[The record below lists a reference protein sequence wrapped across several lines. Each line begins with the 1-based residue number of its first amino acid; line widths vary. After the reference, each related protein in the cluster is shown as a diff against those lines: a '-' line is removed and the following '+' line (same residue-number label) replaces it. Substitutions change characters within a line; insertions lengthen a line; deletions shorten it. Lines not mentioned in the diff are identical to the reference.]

1 MEDIQNL
8 IGKEVVAVANGV
20 QYAGVLVEVSE
31 DEVFLQTPL
40 QWVVLPA
47 SSVNAI
53 RAKEAPLAADE
64 DGEERANTRES
75 IGSIDLEND

>member
-8 IGKEVVAVANGV
+8 IGKEVIAVANGI

-31 DEVFLQTPL
+31 EEVYLQTPL

-53 RAKEAPLAADE
+53 RAKETPLAADE
-64 DGEERANTRES
+64 AGEEQTGTRDS
-75 IGSIDLEND
+75 IGMIDLEKD

>member
-8 IGKEVVAVANGV
+8 IGKEVIAVANGV

-31 DEVFLQTPL
+31 NEVFLQTPL

-53 RAKEAPLAADE
+53 RAKDVPLATNE
-64 DGEERANTRES
+64 DGEDRSNTRES
-75 IGSIDLEND
+75 IGSIDLEKD